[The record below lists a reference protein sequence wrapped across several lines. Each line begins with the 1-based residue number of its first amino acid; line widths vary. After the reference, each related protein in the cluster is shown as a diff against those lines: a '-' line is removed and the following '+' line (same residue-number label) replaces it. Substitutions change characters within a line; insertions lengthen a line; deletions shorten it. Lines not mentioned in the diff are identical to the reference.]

1 MQPRCK
7 PGHFPQEPSPMEAI
21 RQRLAHR
28 PRHPP
33 THRTLAHTARSTSLL
48 HQATHV
54 KPSPDAWGAACY
66 AKAGWSPGLAAERR
80 KAEGSGAA
88 ATDWRREWSAP
99 SSGRSAGA
107 CRTESGGPGDQTTTW
122 GLSEESSAAASAR
135 PRPPRTRV

>member
-1 MQPRCK
+1 MILEAPEEEEDVGPRRGGVDQSTQTIGNYYRSQK
-7 PGHFPQEPSPMEAI
+7 T
-21 RQRLAHR
+21 
-28 PRHPP
+28 P
-33 THRTLAHTARSTSLL
+33 TLKRTHCTHLPL
-48 HQATHV
+48 QVTHV

-66 AKAGWSPGLAAERR
+66 AKAGWSPGLAAEQR

-122 GLSEESSAAASAR
+122 GLSEESSAGV
-135 PRPPRTRV
+135 PVLTLP